1 MVRDQSVLPSDVDK
15 QARLDP
21 GTKAESGPPE
31 SVSGSKYCKEIE
43 PSKRRYMIR
52 ALDGAAK
59 RGASKSLP

>member
-43 PSKRRYMIR
+43 P
-52 ALDGAAK
+52 
-59 RGASKSLP
+59 